1 MVAGLGSLDPITVHI
16 SLRLLSQLWVC
27 MAFKECHDLC
37 SRNLL
42 LKGLFE
48 AFTCEHANEEVWQD
62 VVYAHEQFED
72 VLVQNTTSVGV
83 NFEVGF
89 NDDELLRRDI

>member
-1 MVAGLGSLDPITVHI
+1 MVAGLRSLDSITVHI
-16 SLRLLSQLWVC
+16 SLRLLSQLWVR
-27 MAFKECHDLC
+27 MALKECHDLC

-89 NDDELLRRDI
+89 DDDELL